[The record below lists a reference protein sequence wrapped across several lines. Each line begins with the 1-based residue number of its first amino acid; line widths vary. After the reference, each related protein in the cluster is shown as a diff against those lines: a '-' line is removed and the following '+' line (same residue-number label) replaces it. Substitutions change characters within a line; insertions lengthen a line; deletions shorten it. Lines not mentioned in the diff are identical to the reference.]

1 MIIFVDT
8 SALGSAYLGDESDG
22 RWVSDVIFDGPDPV
36 VISEL
41 ADVEFASLLVRAQSD
56 GRIDAN
62 EMDECL
68 AAYKQHTADDG
79 PIGVVPLAH
88 DSFSRAQQFVFQV
101 SIRTLDALHLA
112 TAQLLA
118 DVSDDDVV
126 ILTLDHRQAA
136 AAKALGLTLY
146 ADPRLLARTS
156 FPER

>member
-1 MIIFVDT
+1 MIVFVDT

-22 RWVSDVIFDGPDPV
+22 RRVGDVIFDGPDPV

-41 ADVEFASLLVRAQSD
+41 ADVEFASLLVRARFD

-79 PIGVVPLAH
+79 PIGVVPLTH
-88 DSFSRAQQFVFQV
+88 DAFSRAQQFVLQV

-112 TAQLLA
+112 TAQLLSE
-118 DVSDDDVV
+118 VSDDDVAV
-126 ILTLDHRQAA
+126 LTLDHRQAA
-136 AAKALGLTLY
+136 AAKMLGLTLY
-146 ADPRLLARTS
+146 DGPI
-156 FPER
+156 E